1 MNLLAKIIVPIFGRI
16 AARRGE
22 KMREKLAKDPEVIK
36 LQNDIHESYDR
47 LQVIMQ
53 KMRDE
58 QSELKNRKKNK

>member
-16 AARRGE
+16 AAKRGD
-22 KMREKLAKDPEVIK
+22 KMREQLAKDPEVIK

-53 KMRDE
+53 KMRDQ
-58 QSELKNRKKNK
+58 QSK